1 MIYKHILKKLKEGG
15 RSMSIV
21 SKSKLKYLQKISWT
35 PYLFLLPALVF
46 LGISSFLPVIQAVY
60 LSFTNYDLIGSPSF
74 IGWKNYEVLWRD
86 RQFWQVLGNTLI
98 YLVFAVPFLV
108 IVPLFLAILVNQ
120 KLKGIQVFRA
130 IYYFPVIVSVVI
142 AGIAWKWV
150 YAENGIL
157 NYFVSLIAFQPIK
170 ISWLTDPATSIFAI
184 IAVTI
189 WRGLGYYMVIYLA
202 GLQAIPQDLY
212 EAAAIDGSDG
222 WQRHFDI
229 TIPLLKPYI
238 ILVAVISSISA
249 MKIFE
254 EVYVMSRGGPANST
268 KTIVYY
274 LYEKGFS
281 SLEMGYASAI
291 GVVLFAIVFVV
302 SIATVRFTSYG
313 RQQ

>member
-1 MIYKHILKKLKEGG
+1 
-15 RSMSIV
+15 
-21 SKSKLKYLQKISWT
+21 
-35 PYLFLLPALVF
+35 
-46 LGISSFLPVIQAVY
+46 
-60 LSFTNYDLIGSPSF
+60 
-74 IGWKNYEVLWRD
+74 
-86 RQFWQVLGNTLI
+86 
-98 YLVFAVPFLV
+98 
-108 IVPLFLAILVNQ
+108 VNQ

-130 IYYFPVIVSVVI
+130 IYYFPVIVSVVV

-157 NYFVSLIAFQPIK
+157 NYFISLIAMQPIK
-170 ISWLTDPATSIFAI
+170 IAWLTDPSTSIFAI

-229 TIPLLKPYI
+229 TIPLLTPYI
-238 ILVAVISSISA
+238 LLVSVISSIAA

-254 EVYVMSRGGPANST
+254 EVHVMSRGGPANST
-268 KTIVYY
+268 KTVVYY
-274 LYEKGFS
+274 LYEKGFG

-291 GVVLFAIVFVV
+291 GVVLFSIVFVL
-302 SIATVRFTSYG
+302 SIATVKLTGYG
-313 RQQ
+313 NKS

>member
-1 MIYKHILKKLKEGG
+1 
-15 RSMSIV
+15 MSIV

-46 LGISSFLPVIQAVY
+46 LGISSFLPVIQAMY

-157 NYFVSLIAFQPIK
+157 NYFISLIAFQPIK